1 MALTLP
7 APPPAPTAAQYRAWQ
22 LQKAKLHIEEH
33 LAEPLSIRRLAEVSH
48 YSYHRFHHLFT
59 DVEHEPVG
67 NFVQRVRLERGAYLL
82 RHSGWRVADIAEVV
96 GYASGAA
103 FSKAFAHHFGGS
115 PSVYRAAGTNRP
127 VTSARGRLGNY
138 AAPRIVHAPPL
149 SLLCARQ
156 QGPARHPRAWAALT
170 AAVPP
175 GSPPAAYI
183 GKTPDFPGITPAG
196 QLRYDACWLLPA
208 EAAPPVEPPYSVH
221 RQTIDGGRFA
231 VLDHQG
237 SAASLGASFQVI
249 HQNWLP
255 ESGYRLR
262 NAPWYQRYRRAA
274 PNEQSVTE
282 IYVPIA

>member
-1 MALTLP
+1 
-7 APPPAPTAAQYRAWQ
+7 

-59 DVEHEPVG
+59 EAEHESVG

-103 FSKAFAHHFGGS
+103 FAKAFTHHFGGS
-115 PSVYRAAGTNRP
+115 PSAYRADGNTQP
-127 VTSARGRLGNY
+127 VTTTRARLGNY
-138 AAPRIVHAPPL
+138 ATPRLVHAAPL

-156 QGPARHPRAWAALT
+156 QGAARHPRAWAALAAAAT
-170 AAVPP
+170 AGNP
-175 GSPPAAYI
+175 SAACF
-183 GKTPDFPGITPAG
+183 GKTPDFHDITPAG
-196 QLRYDACWLLPA
+196 HLRYDACWLAPA
-208 EAAPPVEPPYSVH
+208 GEAPLAESPYLLH
-221 RQTIDGGRFA
+221 WQTVDGGRFA
-231 VLDHQG
+231 VLDHRG
-237 SAASLGASFQVI
+237 SAAFLASSFHVI
-249 HQNWLP
+249 HRNWLP

-274 PNEQSVTE
+274 PGEPPVTE